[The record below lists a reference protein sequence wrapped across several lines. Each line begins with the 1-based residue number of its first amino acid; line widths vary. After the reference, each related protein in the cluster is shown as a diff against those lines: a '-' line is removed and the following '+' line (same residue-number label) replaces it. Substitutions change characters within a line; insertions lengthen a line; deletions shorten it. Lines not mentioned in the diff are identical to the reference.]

1 MEEEEEEWVAE
12 EVEEVVEE
20 EEEDLT
26 RTLPPHCDPP
36 LRRAVRGS

>member
-12 EVEEVVEE
+12 VVEEVVE